1 MSNFKIDNNKL
12 DQLIN
17 NMSSSSSGKA
27 FSSPSSRDVSEF
39 EKNMNKN
46 EQSEEKKQEQNQNPF
61 ESIFKNSFFSENKVQ
76 ETQPVLQ
83 KTDIDFELT
92 DKLVDRILVSDTQ
105 GASEIRIQL
114 SDSILKDTEI
124 TLKRL
129 QDGTLE
135 IKLNSSNYNSTQ
147 SLVSQQFELKSRL
160 EKIENCNVTVEVNA
174 DNQEQG
180 NDANKKSKGLFD
192 LYNQEEN

>member
-1 MSNFKIDNNKL
+1 MDN
-12 DQLIN
+12 
-17 NMSSSSSGKA
+17 SGKSEKA
-27 FSSPSSRDVSEF
+27 HSAPSSRDVAEF
-39 EKNMNKN
+39 EKNLERK
-46 EQSEEKKQEQNQNPF
+46 EQDNDKGQEQNQNPF

-92 DKLVDRILVSDTQ
+92 DKLVDRILVSDSKT
-105 GASEIRIQL
+105 GESEVHIQL
-114 SDSILKDTEI
+114 GDDILKDTEI

-147 SLVSQQFELKSRL
+147 TLVSQQFELKSRL

-180 NDANKKSKGLFD
+180 NDANKKSTGLFD

>member
-1 MSNFKIDNNKL
+1 MSNFKIDNNRL
-12 DQLIN
+12 EQLMDN
-17 NMSSSSSGKA
+17 SGKSVKA
-27 FSSPSSRDVSEF
+27 HSAPSSRDVAEF
-39 EKNMNKN
+39 EKNLERK
-46 EQSEEKKQEQNQNPF
+46 EQDSDKRQEQNQNPF

-135 IKLNSSNYNSTQ
+135 IKLNSNDYNSTQ

>member
-1 MSNFKIDNNKL
+1 MSNFKVDNNKL

-17 NMSSSSSGKA
+17 NMSSSGKA
-27 FSSPSSRDVSEF
+27 SSSPSSRDVSEF
-39 EKNMNKN
+39 EKNMNRN
-46 EQSEEKKQEQNQNPF
+46 EQNEEKDQAQSQNPF

-83 KTDIDFELT
+83 NTDIDFELT

-105 GASEIRIQL
+105 GAGEVRIQL
-114 SDSILKDTEI
+114 SDSILKYTEI
-124 TLKRL
+124 TLTRL
-129 QDGTLE
+129 QDGSLE
-135 IKLNSSNYNSTQ
+135 IKLNSSDYNSTQ

-174 DNQEQG
+174 DNQEEG
-180 NDANKKSKGLFD
+180 NDANQKSRGLFD

>member
-1 MSNFKIDNNKL
+1 MSNFKIDNNRL
-12 DQLIN
+12 EQLMDN
-17 NMSSSSSGKA
+17 SGKSVKA
-27 FSSPSSRDVSEF
+27 HSAPSSRDVAEF
-39 EKNMNKN
+39 EKNLERK
-46 EQSEEKKQEQNQNPF
+46 EQDSDKRQEQNQNPF
-61 ESIFKNSFFSENKVQ
+61 ESIFKNSFFSENKIQ

-92 DKLVDRILVSDTQ
+92 DKLVDRILVSDSKT
-105 GASEIRIQL
+105 GESEVRIQL
-114 SDSILKDTEI
+114 GDDILKDTEI

-160 EKIENCNVTVEVNA
+160 EKIENCTVTVEVNSE
-174 DNQEQG
+174 NQEQG